1 VPAQLTGS
9 LEKISQSRS
18 KSNAGKAKGGERER
32 RREETELTS
41 ISNKNIIKGVEPGIL
56 KICKYG
62 DDVLKTKARKI
73 RDIDGHI
80 AGLAAAMV
88 QTMHQ
93 APGIG
98 LAAPQVSESVQLIT
112 VDLSVGENPEE
123 LLVLINP
130 LILEA
135 EGYEI
140 SEEGCLSVPGYSLAI
155 KRNARILLQGTLID
169 GRELRAEFDG
179 LKARVLQH
187 EIDHLAGVL
196 IVDRLSSLKRTLVKK
211 EINQKRKSG
220 QW

>member
-1 VPAQLTGS
+1 M
-9 LEKISQSRS
+9 
-18 KSNAGKAKGGERER
+18 
-32 RREETELTS
+32 
-41 ISNKNIIKGVEPGIL
+41 EPGIL

-62 DDVLKTKARKI
+62 EDVLKTKAQEI
-73 RDIDGHI
+73 RDIDAHI
-80 AGLAAAMV
+80 VGLAAAMV
-88 QTMHQ
+88 ETMRQ

-98 LAAPQVSESVQLIT
+98 LAAPQVNESLQLIT
-112 VDLSVGENPEE
+112 VDLSVGENPGE
-123 LLVLINP
+123 LLVLVNP
-130 LILEA
+130 QILEA

-140 SEEGCLSVPGYSLAI
+140 SEEGCLSVPGYSLPI

-169 GRELRAEFDG
+169 GRPLRAEFDG

>member
-1 VPAQLTGS
+1 M
-9 LEKISQSRS
+9 
-18 KSNAGKAKGGERER
+18 
-32 RREETELTS
+32 
-41 ISNKNIIKGVEPGIL
+41 EPGIL

-62 DDVLKTKARKI
+62 DDVLKVKAREI

-80 AGLAAAMV
+80 TGLVAAMV
-88 QTMHQ
+88 RTMHQ

-98 LAAPQVSESVQLIT
+98 LAAPQISESVQLIT

-123 LLVLINP
+123 LLILINP
-130 LILEA
+130 RIIEA

-140 SEEGCLSVPGYSLAI
+140 SEEGCLSVPGYSLPI

-196 IVDRLSSLKRTLVKK
+196 IVDRLSNLKRTLVKK
-211 EINQKRKSG
+211 EISQKRKSG

>member
-1 VPAQLTGS
+1 LSRVTKYRLEHCIDS
-9 LEKISQSRS
+9 LAITKY
-18 KSNAGKAKGGERER
+18 NCP
-32 RREETELTS
+32 
-41 ISNKNIIKGVEPGIL
+41 VEPGIL

-62 DDVLKTKARKI
+62 DDVLKVKAREI

-80 AGLAAAMV
+80 TGLAAAMV
-88 QTMHQ
+88 RTMHQ

-98 LAAPQVSESVQLIT
+98 LAAPQISESVQLIT

-123 LLVLINP
+123 LLILINP
-130 LILEA
+130 RIIEA

-140 SEEGCLSVPGYSLAI
+140 SEEGCLSVPGYSLPI

-211 EINQKRKSG
+211 EISQKRKSG